1 MTAPVPPADSDDALA
16 RAEEHLQTR
25 QGAVPGIAW
34 ALVAIARELA
44 TIRRDLRKRR

>member
-1 MTAPVPPADSDDALA
+1 VTAPVPPADSDEALA
-16 RAEEHLQTR
+16 RAEDHLQNR
-25 QGAVPGIAW
+25 QDARPAIAW